1 MREAPRRSPANKC
14 VSSDVSLT
22 LRVLP
27 RYWPCGAAG
36 GAARTVSDVKETSR
50 QALLRR
56 GFLLEYATLGW
67 NVVGIVVPAVVA
79 IAANRM
85 VRTVSPAAN
94 EGQAS

>member
-1 MREAPRRSPANKC
+1 MRG
-14 VSSDVSLT
+14 
-22 LRVLP
+22 
-27 RYWPCGAAG
+27 CGG
-36 GAARTVSDVKETSR
+36 GPTRTVSDVKETSR

-56 GFLLEYATLGW
+56 GFLLEYVTLGW